1 MRHKTSRGR
10 RRSDAQSPRI
20 DDPFMSKNRRR
31 HRRNTHN
38 CSGPILGDPVVKL
51 WLLRILVPLGG
62 HKKFVNRMMVE
73 NDDLCCA
80 VGLGHWVDSPDG
92 PAPKDPETD
101 LFLDIKES
109 SDFPYSQFMA
119 ELRDAHR
126 KAERQLGKMPL
137 PGYLQTNIERLSGL
151 VSLNELEGRLLGFAI
166 VIHNE
171 RLLDDVADYL
181 GHDLSSIKVC
191 HVLSVL
197 LGASVKEI
205 RAALHSNG
213 VLKRAG
219 LVTLEKSGYGTLRAK
234 LNLLSDTFADQ
245 MLLSEADPIN
255 LLRGTVD
262 IASGGHLDLSDYGHI
277 QADLNLMRPLLSRAL
292 KRSSPGVNIFIHGAP
307 GTGKTQLARTIAAD
321 LQCDLFE
328 IASEDEDGDP
338 IHGERRLRAYRAAQ
352 TFFAKRKALIVF
364 DEVEDI
370 FGDRGGFSM
379 FRTAR
384 STAEQRKAWINRALE
399 KNPVPTIW
407 LSNSDELD
415 PAFIRRFDMVFELT
429 IPPRGQRSR
438 IIQETCADILDDEGV
453 HHLAGME
460 KLAPAV
466 VTRAASVVRSV
477 RAEHAEDGEALSPGQ
492 TAKLLEHL
500 IDNTLRLQ
508 GHQGL
513 KTRDTSQLSD
523 VYDPA
528 FINADTDLNA
538 IVHGIRE
545 SGAARLCLY
554 GPPGTGKTAY
564 GRWLAERIER
574 PLVIKRVSDL
584 QSKFVGETER
594 NIARAFHEADRDGAV
609 LMIDEVD
616 SFLQDRRHA
625 SASWQ
630 VTEVNEML
638 TQMEDFCG
646 VFIASTNLMDGLDQA
661 SLRRFDVK
669 ARFDWLRPEQAQEL
683 LDRVCR
689 RMGLPTPTANDMAE
703 LGRLGHLTP
712 GDFAAVMRQ
721 HRFRPV
727 DSAARWVQ
735 LLRAETG
742 LKSGAKGSMGFIH

>member
-1 MRHKTSRGR
+1 MRHKSSHERGR
-10 RRSDAQSPRI
+10 SHAQNPSI
-20 DDPFMSKNRRR
+20 DGPSMTAKRPSR
-31 HRRNTHN
+31 RRNTTN
-38 CSGPILGDPVVKL
+38 CSSPVPGDPVVKL

-62 HKKFVNRMMVE
+62 HKKFVNRVMIE
-73 NDDLCCA
+73 NDDLCGA
-80 VGLGHWVDSPDG
+80 VGLGHWVDNPDSPT
-92 PAPKDPETD
+92 PKDPEED
-101 LFLDIKES
+101 LFQGVKQS
-109 SDFPYSQFMA
+109 SDFPYRQFMA
-119 ELRDAHR
+119 ELRGAHR
-126 KAERQLGKMPL
+126 EAERRLGKTPL
-137 PGYLQTNIERLSGL
+137 PGYLQTNIERLSAL
-151 VSLNELEGRLLGFAI
+151 VGLNELEGRLLGFAI

-171 RLLDDVADYL
+171 RLLDDVGDYL

-191 HVLSVL
+191 HVLSVI
-197 LGASVKEI
+197 LGAPVNEI
-205 RAALHSNG
+205 RSALQANA
-213 VLKRAG
+213 VLTRAG
-219 LVTLEKSGYGTLRAK
+219 LVTLEKNGYGTLRSK

-262 IASGGHLDLSDYGHI
+262 LASGGHLDLGDYGHI
-277 QADLNLMRPLLSRAL
+277 KADLNLMRPLLSRAL
-292 KRSSPGVNIFIHGAP
+292 KKSLPGVNIFIHGAP
-307 GTGKTQLARTIAAD
+307 GTGKTQLARTIAAE

-364 DEVEDI
+364 DEVEDV
-370 FGDRGGFSM
+370 FNDRGGSSM
-379 FRTAR
+379 FRTTR

-399 KNPVPTIW
+399 NNPVPTIW

-415 PAFIRRFDMVFELT
+415 PAFIRRFDMAFELT
-429 IPPRGQRSR
+429 IPPRDQRSR
-438 IIQETCADILDDEGV
+438 IIRETCADLVDVGGV
-453 HHLAGME
+453 NHLAGME

-466 VTRAASVVRSV
+466 VTRAASVVRAV
-477 RAEHAEDGEALSPGQ
+477 RAEHADAGQALTPMQ
-492 TAKLLEHL
+492 TTQFLEHL
-500 IDNTLRLQ
+500 INNTLKLQ

-513 KTRDTSQLSD
+513 KTRDASRISD
-523 VYDPA
+523 AYDPA
-528 FINADTDLNA
+528 LINADTDLNA
-538 IVHGIRE
+538 IVQGIRD
-545 SGAARLCLY
+545 SGSARLCLY

-564 GRWLAERIER
+564 GRWLAEQIGR
-574 PLVIKRVSDL
+574 PLVVKRVSDL

-594 NIARAFHEADRDGAV
+594 NIASAFQQADRDRAV

-616 SFLQDRRHA
+616 SFLQDRRNA

-646 VFIASTNLMDGLDQA
+646 VFIASTNLMEGLDQA

-683 LDRVCR
+683 LGRVCQQI
-689 RMGLPTPTANDMAE
+689 GLPVPTDNDIAE
-703 LGRLGHLTP
+703 IRRLRNLTP

-727 DSAARWVQ
+727 ASAERWVQ
-735 LLRAETG
+735 LLQVEAS
-742 LKSGAKGSMGFIH
+742 LKAGAKGSMGFLH